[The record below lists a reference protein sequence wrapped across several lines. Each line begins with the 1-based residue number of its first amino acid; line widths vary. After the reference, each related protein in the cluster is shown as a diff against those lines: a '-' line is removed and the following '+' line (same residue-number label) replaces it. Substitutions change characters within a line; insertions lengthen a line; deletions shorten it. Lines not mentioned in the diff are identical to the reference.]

1 MIIEQNL
8 RQLNFSTQGEKMKKI
23 ATTLYATFLTIVS
36 STAVNAASDTV
47 NLTGT
52 IAQSVTISIGA
63 STSVTMT
70 NGTETSE
77 NLTVAA
83 NVPFTI
89 AVDSA
94 NDLLLTSGSDTVT
107 YAFTLK
113 NAGGTALLSAEGTS
127 STQNEVAATWT
138 FNVTPSGID
147 GSTDAGTYTDTV
159 TITVSA
165 V

>member
-1 MIIEQNL
+1 MKQNL
-8 RQLNFSTQGEKMKKI
+8 RQFYFLEKEKKMKKI
-23 ATTLYATFLTIVS
+23 VKTLYAALLTAAS
-36 STAVNAASDTV
+36 STIVNAASDTV

-77 NLTVAA
+77 NLAVAA

-94 NDLLLTSGSDTVT
+94 NNLVLKNSANDTVT

-127 STQNEVAATWT
+127 ATQSEVDATWT